1 MAQLIKVNGE
11 TIDVTP
17 TNNTNFTL
25 EELQKYV
32 GGIIQIVGTKK
43 GLLMVINEEGKLFNL
58 QKNHIATGLYEY
70 GEEDIVVGD
79 VVIIDKDQI
88 L

>member
-32 GGIIQIVGTKK
+32 GGIIQIIGTKSK
-43 GLLMVINEEGKLFNL
+43 KLMIINEEGKLFNL
-58 QKNHIATGLYEY
+58 KKNNKATKLYEY
-70 GEEDIVVGD
+70 GSEDMVVGD
-79 VVIIDKDQI
+79 VLIIDENQI

>member
-11 TIDVTP
+11 TIDITP
-17 TNNTNFTL
+17 ENDTNFTL

-32 GGIIQIVGTKK
+32 GGVIQIVGTKSQK
-43 GLLMVINEEGKLFNL
+43 LMIINEEGKLFNL
-58 QKNHIATGLYEY
+58 KKNTKATKLYEY
-70 GEEDIVVGD
+70 GSEDMVVGD
-79 VVIIDKDQI
+79 VLIIDKDQI

>member
-11 TIDVTP
+11 TIDITP
-17 TNNTNFTL
+17 DNETNFTL
-25 EELQKYV
+25 KELQKYV
-32 GGIIQIVGTKK
+32 GGIIQIVSTKK
-43 GLLMVINEEGKLFNL
+43 GRLMVINEEGKLFNL
-58 QKNHIATGLYEY
+58 QKNNIATGLYEY